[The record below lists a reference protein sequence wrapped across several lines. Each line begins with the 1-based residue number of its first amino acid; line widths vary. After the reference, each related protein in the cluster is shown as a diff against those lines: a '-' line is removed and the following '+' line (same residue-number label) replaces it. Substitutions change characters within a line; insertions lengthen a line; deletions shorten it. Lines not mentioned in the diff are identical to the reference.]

1 MRHIVP
7 ILTLLVMLPLLAEA
21 GNGVPKR
28 SVILAGL
35 DVDSMRVRL
44 DETDAQPLE
53 GIWYY
58 PNEEMTLGIER
69 YRGEH
74 NIGYRI
80 ILLES
85 PDINVMPGTV
95 IGYIASS
102 AVDNKY
108 QLWLYSQRDNAFR
121 SRYHVFNRPGHFMRA
136 FIIYTVIVRRYKLYV
151 LIQRIL
157 DYDIRVRGLIVLVA
171 DFVGDLPHARTCARP
186 ACPSP
191 SLSPPTASCPTV
203 CSRWILMQ

>member
-1 MRHIVP
+1 MTRRLAC
-7 ILTLLVMLPLLAEA
+7 ILSFLMLLPLVVVA

-44 DETDAQPLE
+44 DETDMQPLE

-85 PDINVMPGTV
+85 QDINVMPGTV
-95 IGYIASS
+95 IGYIART
-102 AVDNKY
+102 ALDNKY
-108 QLWLYSQRDNAFR
+108 QLWLYSQRDKVTLIKPLECVATLNAAATTLTFDPPHWKVKVRVNIARFLPTLFNGVSIIPERVGESTPIGFR
-121 SRYHVFNRPGHFMRA
+121 KVYPEGSDKSPFNR
-136 FIIYTVIVRRYKLYV
+136 VRYL
-151 LIQRIL
+151 
-157 DYDIRVRGLIVLVA
+157 
-171 DFVGDLPHARTCARP
+171 
-186 ACPSP
+186 
-191 SLSPPTASCPTV
+191 
-203 CSRWILMQ
+203 

>member
-1 MRHIVP
+1 MTRRLAC
-7 ILTLLVMLPLLAEA
+7 ILSLLMLLPLVVVA

-35 DVDSMRVRL
+35 DVDSMKVRL
-44 DETDAQPLE
+44 DETDMQPLE

-85 PDINVMPGTV
+85 QDINVMPGTV
-95 IGYIASS
+95 IGYIART
-102 AVDNKY
+102 ALDKKY
-108 QLWLYSQRDNAFR
+108 QLWLNSQRDKVTLIKPLECVATLNAAATTLTFDPPHWKVKVRVNIARFLPTLFNGVSIIPERVGESTPIGFR
-121 SRYHVFNRPGHFMRA
+121 KVYPEGSDKSPFNR
-136 FIIYTVIVRRYKLYV
+136 VRYL
-151 LIQRIL
+151 
-157 DYDIRVRGLIVLVA
+157 
-171 DFVGDLPHARTCARP
+171 
-186 ACPSP
+186 
-191 SLSPPTASCPTV
+191 
-203 CSRWILMQ
+203 

>member
-1 MRHIVP
+1 MPCRAAL
-7 ILTLLVMLPLLAEA
+7 ILSLLLLSLPLTALARNE
-21 GNGVPKR
+21 GVPKK
-28 SVILAGL
+28 SVILDGL

-44 DETDAQPLE
+44 DETDMQPLE

-80 ILLES
+80 ILLDS
-85 PDINVMPGTV
+85 PDINVVPGTV

-108 QLWLYSQRDNAFR
+108 QLWLYSQRDRVTLIKPLKCVATLNSTATALTFDPPHWRVKVRVNIARFLPTLFNGVSIIPEKVGESLPIGFR
-121 SRYHVFNRPGHFMRA
+121 KIYPEGGDGNSFNR
-136 FIIYTVIVRRYKLYV
+136 IRYL
-151 LIQRIL
+151 
-157 DYDIRVRGLIVLVA
+157 
-171 DFVGDLPHARTCARP
+171 
-186 ACPSP
+186 
-191 SLSPPTASCPTV
+191 
-203 CSRWILMQ
+203 

>member
-108 QLWLYSQRDNAFR
+108 QLWLYSQRDKVTLIKPLQCVATLNDKATTLTFDPPHWKVKVRVNIARFLPTLFNGISIIPEKVDERLPIGFR
-121 SRYHVFNRPGHFMRA
+121 KIYPEVLGSSKFNR
-136 FIIYTVIVRRYKLYV
+136 VRYL
-151 LIQRIL
+151 
-157 DYDIRVRGLIVLVA
+157 
-171 DFVGDLPHARTCARP
+171 
-186 ACPSP
+186 
-191 SLSPPTASCPTV
+191 
-203 CSRWILMQ
+203 